1 MNDKIILIVMSV
13 LSTLFLSVLFYAV
26 FVDKMLLMLTC
37 FVLSI
42 VSVSSLIFNV
52 MNDE

>member
-1 MNDKIILIVMSV
+1 METKVILIVMSV
-13 LSTLFLSVLFYAV
+13 LSTLFLGVLFYAV
-26 FVDKMLLMLTC
+26 FMNNGLLMLTT

-52 MNDE
+52 NK